1 MKENEKL
8 EMILVEDDE
17 VLELEEIYDDTF
29 PAVENISNNSDILK
43 NEEKFL
49 QLLYFLNK
57 KEDIVNLLKMR
68 LLVGEYIPLKEILW
82 RSGKEKREFTE
93 KFKYRKFGDGD
104 NEKGSDDNKIQEFYI
119 SNVFKEFYQGS
130 SNERVNCLYK
140 KDWRGILWYE
150 FYGDYIN
157 WSNDNGYKIRLRI
170 ASGELYLKMRC
181 RRFSEYD
188 FGYYTFAID
197 VSETER
203 FIQYITNI
211 IYEKNLKNKK
221 SRDFFYIPGFK
232 KYK

>member
-17 VLELEEIYDDTF
+17 VLELEEIYDETF

-82 RSGKEKREFTE
+82 RSGKEKSEFTE

-104 NEKGSDDNKIQEFYI
+104 NEKQCDDNKVYEFYV
-119 SNVFKEFYQGS
+119 SNVFNEYYSGN
-130 SNERVNCLYK
+130 SNEKVYFS
-140 KDWRGILWYE
+140 DYGGIGSGGY
-150 FYGDYIN
+150 
-157 WSNDNGYKIRLRI
+157 WSNTNGYQIKLRI

-181 RRFSEYD
+181 KYNLNTSRFS
-188 FGYYTFAID
+188 YYSFVID

-203 FIQYITNI
+203 FIEYITNI

>member
-1 MKENEKL
+1 MKEDEKL

-17 VLELEEIYDDTF
+17 VLELEEIYNDTF

-82 RSGKEKREFTE
+82 RSGKEKSEFTE

-104 NEKGSDDNKIQEFYI
+104 NEKQCDDNKIYEFYV
-119 SNVFKEFYQGS
+119 SNVFENYYFGS
-130 SNERVNCLYK
+130 RNERVYLSSLLT
-140 KDWRGILWYE
+140 IQS
-150 FYGDYIN
+150 GDYGF
-157 WSNDNGYKIRLRI
+157 WSNANGYQIKLKI

-181 RRFSEYD
+181 KYYANSNSQFS
-188 FGYYTFAID
+188 YYTFVID

-203 FIQYITNI
+203 FIEYITNI

>member
-17 VLELEEIYDDTF
+17 VLELEEIYDETF

-82 RSGKEKREFTE
+82 RSGKEKSEFTE

-104 NEKGSDDNKIQEFYI
+104 NEKQCDDNKIQEFYI
-119 SNVFKEFYQGS
+119 SNVFNEYYLGISSEKVYFPYLGVKQGAS
-130 SNERVNCLYK
+130 GY
-140 KDWRGILWYE
+140 
-150 FYGDYIN
+150 
-157 WSNDNGYKIRLRI
+157 WSNNNGYQIKLRI

-181 RRFSEYD
+181 GYYTDKD
-188 FGYYTFAID
+188 FGYYTFVID

>member
-82 RSGKEKREFTE
+82 RSGKEKSAFTE
-93 KFKYRKFGDGD
+93 KFKYRKFGDGYK
-104 NEKGSDDNKIQEFYI
+104 EKQCDDNKIYEFYV
-119 SNVFKEFYQGS
+119 SNVFNEYYSGN
-130 SNERVNCLYK
+130 SNEQVYFF
-140 KDWRGILWYE
+140 DYGGIVSGGY
-150 FYGDYIN
+150 
-157 WSNDNGYKIRLRI
+157 WSNTNGYQIKLRI

-181 RRFSEYD
+181 NKYSFTTSNFS
-188 FGYYTFAID
+188 YYTFVID

-203 FIQYITNI
+203 FIEYITNI

>member
-17 VLELEEIYDDTF
+17 VLELEEIYNDTF

-82 RSGKEKREFTE
+82 RSGKEKSEFTE

-104 NEKGSDDNKIQEFYI
+104 NEKECDDNKIQEFYI
-119 SNVFKEFYQGS
+119 SNVFKKSYQGS
-130 SNERVNCLYK
+130 SNERVYLPGCSMREGN
-140 KDWRGILWYE
+140 
-150 FYGDYIN
+150 YGD
-157 WSNDNGYKIRLRI
+157 WSNANGYQIKLRI

-188 FGYYTFAID
+188 FGYYTFVID
-197 VSETER
+197 ISETER
-203 FIQYITNI
+203 FIEYITNI

>member
-57 KEDIVNLLKMR
+57 KEDIINLLKMR

-82 RSGKEKREFTE
+82 RSGKEKSEFTE

-104 NEKGSDDNKIQEFYI
+104 NEKQCDDNKIQEFYI
-119 SNVFKEFYQGS
+119 SNVFKDFYIGS
-130 SNERVNCLYK
+130 SSEKLYLPG
-140 KDWRGILWYE
+140 WSIREGNSGY
-150 FYGDYIN
+150 
-157 WSNDNGYKIRLRI
+157 WSNANGYQIKLRI
-170 ASGELYLKMRC
+170 TSGELYLKMRC
-181 RRFSEYD
+181 RYSSNYS
-188 FGYYTFAID
+188 FGYYTFVID

-203 FIQYITNI
+203 FIEYITNI

-232 KYK
+232 KYE

>member
-29 PAVENISNNSDILK
+29 LAVENISNNSDILK

-82 RSGKEKREFTE
+82 RSGKEKSAFTE

-119 SNVFKEFYQGS
+119 SNVFKEYYSGN
-130 SNERVNCLYK
+130 SNEQVYFPSYGV
-140 KDWRGILWYE
+140 RGGNNGY
-150 FYGDYIN
+150 
-157 WSNDNGYKIRLRI
+157 WSNTNGYQIKLKID
-170 ASGELYLKMRC
+170 SGELYLKMRC
-181 RRFSEYD
+181 GYYTDEN
-188 FGYYTFAID
+188 FGYYTFVID

-203 FIQYITNI
+203 FIEYITNI

>member
-82 RSGKEKREFTE
+82 RSGKEISAFTE

-104 NEKGSDDNKIQEFYI
+104 NEKQCDDNKIQEFYI
-119 SNVFKEFYQGS
+119 SNVFKESYRGS
-130 SNERVNCLYK
+130 SNERVYLGWTCLGNNV
-140 KDWRGILWYE
+140 D
-150 FYGDYIN
+150 
-157 WSNDNGYKIRLRI
+157 WSNTNGYQIKLRI

-181 RRFSEYD
+181 KYYSNSNSFS
-188 FGYYTFAID
+188 YYTFVID

-203 FIQYITNI
+203 FIEYITDI

>member
-29 PAVENISNNSDILK
+29 PSVENISNNSDILK

-82 RSGKEKREFTE
+82 RSGKAKSGFTE
-93 KFKYRKFGDGD
+93 KFKHRRFGDGD
-104 NEKGSDDNKIQEFYI
+104 KEKQCDDNKIYEFYI
-119 SNVFKEFYQGS
+119 DDIFEEYYRGSYNEKVYLADYGITTENVAK
-130 SNERVNCLYK
+130 
-140 KDWRGILWYE
+140 
-150 FYGDYIN
+150 
-157 WSNDNGYKIRLRI
+157 WSNTNGYQIKLRI

-181 RRFSEYD
+181 KYYSDSNSFS
-188 FGYYTFAID
+188 YYTFVID

-203 FIQYITNI
+203 FIEYITNI

>member
-68 LLVGEYIPLKEILW
+68 LLVGDYIPLKEILW
-82 RSGKEKREFTE
+82 RSGKEKSEFNE

-104 NEKGSDDNKIQEFYI
+104 YEKECDDNKIQEFYI
-119 SNVFKEFYQGS
+119 SNVFKESYRGS
-130 SNERVNCLYK
+130 SNERVYLNWTCS
-140 KDWRGILWYE
+140 GSE
-150 FYGDYIN
+150 GD
-157 WSNDNGYKIRLRI
+157 WSNANGYQIKLKID
-170 ASGELYLKMRC
+170 SGELYLKMRC
-181 RRFSEYD
+181 KYYIGGTQ
-188 FGYYTFAID
+188 FGYYTFVID

-203 FIQYITNI
+203 FIEYITNI

>member
-82 RSGKEKREFTE
+82 RSGKEKSEFTE

-104 NEKGSDDNKIQEFYI
+104 DEKECDDNKIQEFYI
-119 SNVFKEFYQGS
+119 SNVFNEYYPGN
-130 SNERVNCLYK
+130 SNEQVYLGWAIRKGTSGY
-140 KDWRGILWYE
+140 
-150 FYGDYIN
+150 
-157 WSNDNGYKIRLRI
+157 WSNANGYQIKLRI
-170 ASGELYLKMRC
+170 ASGELYLNMRC
-181 RRFSEYD
+181 GYYPNKDFS
-188 FGYYTFAID
+188 YYTFVID

-203 FIQYITNI
+203 FIEYITNI

>member
-17 VLELEEIYDDTF
+17 VLELEEIYDETF

-82 RSGKEKREFTE
+82 RSGKEKSAFTE

-104 NEKGSDDNKIQEFYI
+104 KEKQCDDNKIYEFYV
-119 SNVFKEFYQGS
+119 SNVFNEYYSGN
-130 SNERVNCLYK
+130 SNEQVYFPIYGV
-140 KDWRGILWYE
+140 RGGNNGY
-150 FYGDYIN
+150 
-157 WSNDNGYKIRLRI
+157 WSNTNGYQIKLKI

-181 RRFSEYD
+181 GYYPNKD
-188 FGYYTFAID
+188 FGYYTFVID

-203 FIQYITNI
+203 FIEYITNI